1 MDKHRIYTTGE
12 KTSRWYKISITSTK
26 KKRILNLGKNTVSGG
41 YKFTIYK
48 KERKKQLKQLR

>member
-26 KKRILNLGKNTVSGG
+26 KKKNSESWKEHGFWRIQVYNL
-41 YKFTIYK
+41 
-48 KERKKQLKQLR
+48 